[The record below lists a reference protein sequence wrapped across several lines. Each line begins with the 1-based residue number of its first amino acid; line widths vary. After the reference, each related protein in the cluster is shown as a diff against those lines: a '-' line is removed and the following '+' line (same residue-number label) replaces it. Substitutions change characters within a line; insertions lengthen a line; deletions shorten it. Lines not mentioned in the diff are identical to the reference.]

1 MKNKF
6 LTLGVI
12 ILIGILF
19 CLTNNVYANT
29 EETNTNENSKKGY
42 LVEKYE
48 KYTNRI
54 ENGYDNLT
62 DTIEKIYEKGYNNI
76 NISYDAI
83 DNIKKKY
90 LQKKQLFNQLKEKK
104 SKSLI

>member
-12 ILIGILF
+12 ILIAILF

-48 KYTNRI
+48 KYTTRI
-54 ENGYDNLT
+54 ENR
-62 DTIEKIYEKGYNNI
+62 E
-76 NISYDAI
+76 
-83 DNIKKKY
+83 
-90 LQKKQLFNQLKEKK
+90 
-104 SKSLI
+104 